1 MAGSVKII
9 LKKIFSL
16 ALILN
21 ALITVGGVVGILNG
35 FYGAFPF
42 WKPYEPYVIDGNLFW
57 LSIVAALVNIFPSA
71 SIGRA
76 LHTGRFLFHHYIY
89 GFFVLLSSS
98 AFIVMFTSVSLFSL
112 FLVDSTSIAVNSGR
126 FFVLAGLAL
135 VLDDLPDVSKNIEP
149 FLNWLKSKAYRG
161 RKVLFALQLLSGGI
175 CLYLSLA
182 IAIFTVQNPQRVLS
196 DSILIGSLLITS
208 LTSLALVKKKAWLKI
223 TVD

>member
-1 MAGSVKII
+1 
-9 LKKIFSL
+9 
-16 ALILN
+16 
-21 ALITVGGVVGILNG
+21 
-35 FYGAFPF
+35 
-42 WKPYEPYVIDGNLFW
+42 
-57 LSIVAALVNIFPSA
+57 
-71 SIGRA
+71 

-135 VLDDLPDVSKNIEP
+135 VLDDLPDVSKNIES